1 MTETPTRERTEEITE
16 RLCEFVVGLTYDDIP
31 GNVRDAAKIFTL
43 ESIGHMLAGLKQ
55 PVGRIVA
62 DYVRSLGGAGQ
73 ATVVGA
79 GFKTTLA
86 EAAYVNGTLA
96 HADELEAY
104 GPLPGTGLV
113 PPITAALA
121 VGESVAGTTG
131 ADYLTAMVAGVE
143 IQGRLGSAALGAPD
157 RGFMGFSL
165 VGPGGAGAAA
175 GKLLGL
181 DRTQLQNCFGVALP
195 LAGGSL
201 RGCGYMSHVHE
212 AGVPAKI
219 GVEAA
224 VLASRGFTA
233 CPDILDGDFSW
244 GEQYASGGRGYH
256 PERLTANLG
265 APFFLEVPG
274 SAPKRY
280 GSCGLTH
287 QTIEG
292 LIELMVEHELT
303 HQDIDHV
310 ELLVPPFASRVAA
323 FEEPTTGEQAKFS
336 IRQGIAGILLDG
348 IPTLPYMTAFSDEAS
363 REPRFVAARERV
375 KITLDESRPNVRGF
389 DSQTVTVVLADGRT
403 LSRVVE
409 LSSIKGRDTAPVTLE
424 HRVDMFRNT
433 VADRLEPD
441 AVGQVIELVLDGE
454 DRPLADLFRLIGTAR
469 QQ

>member
-1 MTETPTRERTEEITE
+1 MTETVTREWTRANTE
-16 RLCEFVVGLTYDDIP
+16 RLSDFVVELTYADIP

-43 ESIGHMLAGLKQ
+43 ESIGHMLAGLRQ
-55 PVGRIVA
+55 PVGQIVA
-62 DYVRSLGGAGQ
+62 EYVRSLGGAGQ

-79 GFKTTLA
+79 GFKATLA

-113 PPITAALA
+113 PPIVAALA
-121 VGESVAGTTG
+121 VGEYVEGTLGAG
-131 ADYLTAMVAGVE
+131 YLTALVAGIE

-181 DRTQLQNCFGVALP
+181 DREQLRNCFGVALP
-195 LAGGSL
+195 LGGGSL

-212 AGVPAKI
+212 AGVPAKV

-224 VLASRGFTA
+224 VLASRGFTG

-244 GEQYASGGRGYH
+244 GEQFASGGRGYH

-265 APFFLEVPG
+265 APFFLEAPG

-287 QTIEG
+287 QSIEG
-292 LIELMVEHELT
+292 LIELMTEHGLSHE
-303 HQDIDHV
+303 DIDHV

-336 IRQGIAGILLDG
+336 ISQGIAGILLDG

-363 REPRFVAARERV
+363 RDPRFAAARERV
-375 KITLDESRPNVRGF
+375 KITLDGSRPNVRGF
-389 DSQTVTVVLADGRT
+389 DSQTVTAVLRDGRT

-424 HRVDMFRNT
+424 HRVEMFHNT
-433 VADRLEPD
+433 VEGLLRPD
-441 AVGQVIELVLDGE
+441 TARRVIDLVLDGE
-454 DRPLADLFRLIGTAR
+454 NQPLRALTELIGGAG
-469 QQ
+469 